1 MKKLCFY
8 DIETANDISI
18 IGFKN
23 FESMGFACGCLGY
36 KNSNGEYIK
45 DHSLNIRE
53 FFIKLTERIKD
64 GYTLAGFNNIG
75 FDNNVLSHQLRIL
88 DAADFLEIQIG
99 GTKGDTLWKDV
110 DTGWLEWCVK
120 NKAGQY
126 AIAKAILDY
135 RNGVNNEN
143 KKTVKQIK
151 EYLDSN
157 SIDLMLMIDEA
168 TGENYSTNLDS
179 VTRLTINE
187 EKNGSGKDVH
197 ILYKNKEF
205 DKIINYCEND
215 VKLVSDLYD
224 FIEKYKYVNIP
235 LYKKYGKLLDNI
247 CLKIKLNLE

>member
-36 KNSNGEYIK
+36 RTSDGEYTTGDALTAK
-45 DHSLNIRE
+45 D
-53 FFIKLTERIKD
+53 FFVRLIERIKD
-64 GYTLAGFNNIG
+64 GYTLAGFNNKG
-75 FDNNVLSHQLRIL
+75 FDNNVLAHQLGVL
-88 DAADFLEIQIG
+88 DAQDYLNIPIG
-99 GTKGDTLWKDV
+99 GTKGDTLWNDV
-110 DTGWLEWCVK
+110 DTGWLQWCVT

-126 AIAKAILDY
+126 SIAKVVLDH
-135 RNGVNNEN
+135 RNGVDTGN

-157 SIDLMLMIDEA
+157 SIDLMLKIDEA

-187 EKNGSGKDVH
+187 EKNGNGKDVH
-197 ILYKNKEF
+197 ILYKNNEI
-205 DKIINYCEND
+205 DKILSYCRND

-224 FIEKYKYVNIP
+224 FIVKYKYVNIP

-247 CLKIKLNLE
+247 CLKVKLDLE